1 MKPGDL
7 VRFPDEDMYFLRGK
21 LFLVLENRLWES
33 PHNGRIFKEV
43 LVLEAGN
50 ENTHIIREDCLL
62 VVR

>member
-7 VRFPDEDMYFLRGK
+7 VHFPDEVQYIHSGK
-21 LFLVLENRLWES
+21 LFLVLQNRLWES

-62 VVR
+62 VV